1 MSSTTAS
8 NAATVGAAAVAG
20 ACVGFALRPSIVSLW
35 SKLQGPAPA
44 LFTSPGGASLAQLE
58 GDGAECLSLLA
69 RHFAGLSKG
78 SVPCTTPGRQ
88 PGDVARELPE
98 SPPQEP
104 TATTE
109 LLATVENVIF
119 PGLTHWQHPRFMAY
133 YPACTSL
140 PAVLSEVLIA
150 GAGVVGLQVRACVCV
165 RVEVVR
171 VVVVR
176 VVVW

>member
-1 MSSTTAS
+1 MSATTAS
-8 NAATVGAAAVAG
+8 NAATVGAAVAG